1 MVASIPAEK
10 SCRWIRC
17 KCSSRHLPVERK
29 PYRTNNINW
38 FSWLLTLDCLMF
50 VWPLLIAT
58 MNLMFARLIW
68 LTNRRPA
75 ASTERIYPIS
85 FAPLDRSRSMIRK
98 SVGKS
103 CSIFVSLSLSASR
116 AENCAGPVTLSDE
129 KWRLFKQKSKKK
141 KKRRDKKL
149 EYIYIYIYI
158 PSSKSS
164 LTFSLDC
171 YSAPAVTALH
181 SQFNSRFHWS
191 NWSIDWQLCIPSKLS
206 VILFEGEKKGR
217 RRRKKH
223 LHRII

>member
-38 FSWLLTLDCLMF
+38 VSWLLTLDCLMF

-58 MNLMFARLIW
+58 MNLMFSRLIW

-103 CSIFVSLSLSASR
+103 CSIFVSLSLSLLQGLKIVLDPWHFPMKSGASSNR
-116 AENCAGPVTLSDE
+116 KA
-129 KWRLFKQKSKKK
+129 KKK

-149 EYIYIYIYI
+149 EYIYIYIYSFFQEQLDFQSRLLF
-158 PSSKSS
+158 SSRSYS
-164 LTFSLDC
+164 ATFS
-171 YSAPAVTALH
+171 
-181 SQFNSRFHWS
+181 
-191 NWSIDWQLCIPSKLS
+191 I
-206 VILFEGEKKGR
+206 
-217 RRRKKH
+217 
-223 LHRII
+223 